1 MGKRLEQQNTVEALN
16 GDRNALL
23 SLLLFF
29 NKNLNP
35 RKKTTVEKHW
45 KSYEIIIIIIT
56 ITIIII
62 TCSWARQKSL
72 RSESHVNVS
81 TL

>member
-35 RKKTTVEKHW
+35 RKNEGRKNIEKVMKLLLLLLFLLLLLHAA
-45 KSYEIIIIIIT
+45 ERDRNHFVAT
-56 ITIIII
+56 
-62 TCSWARQKSL
+62 
-72 RSESHVNVS
+72 
-81 TL
+81 